1 MRASTINALLV
12 GAAATGAFVARAQDA
27 PVPAP
32 SFSDL
37 ESNYPRDAR
46 LSKAQVAVQMAKA
59 RTLFSTNVP
68 AGTPVAAAEARL
80 QSAGATC
87 HTDRHATDVVRCL
100 YHQFDLSD
108 GFADDIRWT
117 VALHVAADN
126 VIGLSVDRY
135 VDRHGGGPR

>member
-1 MRASTINALLV
+1 MRASTTRALLLC
-12 GAAATGAFVARAQDA
+12 AAVTVPFVACAQDA

-37 ESNYPRDAR
+37 ESSYPRDAR
-46 LSKAQVAVQMAKA
+46 LNKAQVAIQMDKA
-59 RTLFSTNVP
+59 RALLSASVP

-80 QSAGATC
+80 QTAGATC
-87 HTDRHATDVVRCL
+87 HTDRHATSFVKCL

-117 VALHVAADN
+117 VALHVAADH
-126 VIGLSVDRY
+126 VAALSVDRY